1 MRFIGKLL
9 ATILFGLLTFVA
21 LTPLA
26 AALLKGNQAGPPLV
40 VIAALVVVSVM
51 AFTAPTGRRA
61 WGRGSLIAGA
71 CFLALPLSMT
81 VLSGLAA
88 QEVVAQAGAGQEAVA
103 AAGATIGAGIMVGA
117 SAFFGFF
124 LGTIFLV
131 TGLVLVLGGRREV
144 VIVQA

>member
-9 ATILFGLLTFVA
+9 ATVLFGLITFVA

-26 AALLKGNQAGPPLV
+26 AALLKGSEAGLPLAVIVTLAV
-40 VIAALVVVSVM
+40 VGVLV
-51 AFTAPTGRRA
+51 FTAPTGRRA

-81 VLSGLAA
+81 VLSGQAA
-88 QEVVAQAGAGQEAVA
+88 QEVVAQAAAGQEAVA

-124 LGTIFLV
+124 LGAIFLV